1 MNLQRELAE
10 RIRKALVA
18 AGAPPESPPL
28 VSRATR
34 PEFGDYQA
42 NGVMAAA
49 KQMKT
54 NPRELGGKVVAAAE
68 LEDLAEKVELA
79 GPGFINITLRADWL
93 ARRAEEALADEKLG
107 VDPAD
112 EPQTVVVDY
121 SSPNLAKEMHVG
133 HLRSTIIGD
142 ALARTLEFVGHNVVR
157 QNHVGDW
164 GTQFGMLLAH
174 MAETDATAADLGD
187 LERFYQAAKKRFD
200 EDDAFADRAR
210 GTVVRMQ
217 QGDENVLRRW
227 REFTAESLRHCE
239 QVYGRLGVSLT
250 REDVRGESA
259 YNDDLPD
266 VVAEL
271 ERAGLLTESQGAQC
285 VFLDEFTNADGET
298 LPVIIRKS
306 DGAYLYST
314 TDLAAIRH
322 RVGELKADR
331 ILYVTDSRQTL
342 HFRQMFA
349 VARRVG
355 FAPES
360 VSLEHVGFGMM
371 LGADGRPFR
380 TREGGTVRLTDLLD
394 KAEQL
399 AADLV
404 RDRNPELAE
413 DAEAV
418 GQVAR
423 AVGIGGVKYADLSQ
437 NRTSDYVF
445 SWEKMLSLEG
455 NTAPYMQYAHARIR
469 SIFRRGGVE
478 EHAGGTVR
486 IEHPADRALAL
497 TLARFAE
504 AVQNV
509 ADDCLPHVLCGYL
522 YELAGAYMGFYENC
536 PVLSSEEPLRTSR
549 LMLCGLTGRVVRT
562 GLGLLGIDAPERM

>member
-1 MNLQRELAE
+1 
-10 RIRKALVA
+10 
-18 AGAPPESPPL
+18 
-28 VSRATR
+28 
-34 PEFGDYQA
+34 
-42 NGVMAAA
+42 
-49 KQMKT
+49 
-54 NPRELGGKVVAAAE
+54 
-68 LEDLAEKVELA
+68 
-79 GPGFINITLRADWL
+79 
-93 ARRAEEALADEKLG
+93 
-107 VDPAD
+107 
-112 EPQTVVVDY
+112 
-121 SSPNLAKEMHVG
+121 
-133 HLRSTIIGD
+133 
-142 ALARTLEFVGHNVVR
+142 
-157 QNHVGDW
+157 
-164 GTQFGMLLAH
+164 
-174 MAETDATAADLGD
+174 
-187 LERFYQAAKKRFD
+187 
-200 EDDAFADRAR
+200 
-210 GTVVRMQ
+210 
-217 QGDENVLRRW
+217 
-227 REFTAESLRHCE
+227 
-239 QVYGRLGVSLT
+239 VYGRLGVSLT

-331 ILYVTDSRQTL
+331 ILYVTDSRKTL